1 MPSRMV
7 SSSQVHPE
15 EELVPSHQYPGYQTP
30 PNIPAQIQSAIIN
43 KEAKKRTTIKHGN
56 IWVLNLK

>member
-15 EELVPSHQYPGYQTP
+15 VELVPSHQYLDYQIL
-30 PNIPAQIQSAIIN
+30 PNILAQIQSAIIN
-43 KEAKKRTTIKHGN
+43 KKPRKYKQLNTET
-56 IWVLNLK
+56 WVLNRK